1 MKDHFQTED
10 TLNNKEVEGSVT
22 ENLKCLYLSNG
33 YFAPHTN
40 FMIFFIIFCVIFQ
53 VAKDFG
59 FDDDSVIERLRENMH
74 DLRSHRLDHPGRPSE
89 DELPKKP
96 FGLFD
101 LPEVNEPV
109 KKPTEWTIEREAGLR
124 TSKFYFF
131 SKFKS

>member
-1 MKDHFQTED
+1 
-10 TLNNKEVEGSVT
+10 
-22 ENLKCLYLSNG
+22 
-33 YFAPHTN
+33 
-40 FMIFFIIFCVIFQ
+40 MIFLTIVLITFFVIFQ

-89 DELPKKP
+89 EELPKKP

-124 TSKFYFF
+124 TSKLFF
-131 SKFKS
+131 FLGKSPGVAFHRITSQYS

>member
-1 MKDHFQTED
+1 MQ
-10 TLNNKEVEGSVT
+10 
-22 ENLKCLYLSNG
+22 
-33 YFAPHTN
+33 
-40 FMIFFIIFCVIFQ
+40 IFFDDFFDDIFGENIDDFLMIFCVIFQ

-124 TSKFYFF
+124 TSKFYFMY
-131 SKFKS
+131 

>member
-1 MKDHFQTED
+1 M
-10 TLNNKEVEGSVT
+10 
-22 ENLKCLYLSNG
+22 
-33 YFAPHTN
+33 
-40 FMIFFIIFCVIFQ
+40 IFQ

-89 DELPKKP
+89 EELPKKP

-124 TSKFYFF
+124 TSKFFF
-131 SKFKS
+131 LLFFLQIQKLNMNNGNKTDEIDKDY

>member
-1 MKDHFQTED
+1 
-10 TLNNKEVEGSVT
+10 
-22 ENLKCLYLSNG
+22 
-33 YFAPHTN
+33 
-40 FMIFFIIFCVIFQ
+40 
-53 VAKDFG
+53 
-59 FDDDSVIERLRENMH
+59 MH

-124 TSKFYFF
+124 TSKFYFIF
-131 SKFKS
+131 LSAMSVRRTSKDLNFFLPPSFFLPCELRQNYPKLLTKTSIPC

>member
-1 MKDHFQTED
+1 M
-10 TLNNKEVEGSVT
+10 
-22 ENLKCLYLSNG
+22 
-33 YFAPHTN
+33 
-40 FMIFFIIFCVIFQ
+40 IFQ

-89 DELPKKP
+89 EELPKKP

-124 TSKFYFF
+124 TSKFYFSTN
-131 SKFKS
+131 SKSEWKQNR

>member
-1 MKDHFQTED
+1 
-10 TLNNKEVEGSVT
+10 
-22 ENLKCLYLSNG
+22 
-33 YFAPHTN
+33 
-40 FMIFFIIFCVIFQ
+40 
-53 VAKDFG
+53 
-59 FDDDSVIERLRENMH
+59 MH

-124 TSKFYFF
+124 TSKLFF
-131 SKFKS
+131 LVFLKVNRLEFRFIESLHNTAN